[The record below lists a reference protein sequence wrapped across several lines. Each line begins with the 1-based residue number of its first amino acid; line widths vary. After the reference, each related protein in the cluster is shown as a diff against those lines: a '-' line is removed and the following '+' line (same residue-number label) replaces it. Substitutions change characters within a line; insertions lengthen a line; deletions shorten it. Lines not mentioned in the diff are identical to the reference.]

1 MNCHPWQALSFE
13 SLSGN
18 AFILVLAGS
27 ETTSTTLSGAT
38 YLLTSHPDT
47 LAKLT
52 NEVRSAFTSAD
63 EINITSAGQLPYL
76 RGVLNE
82 SLRMFPP
89 VASGLVREVPP
100 GGAQIAG
107 QYVPGGVNR
116 SISS

>member
-27 ETTSTTLSGAT
+27 ETTSITLSGAT

-89 VASGLVREVPP
+89 VASGLVREVPL

-107 QYVPGGVNR
+107 QYVPGGVSR